1 MGFKARRGQR
11 TEEHKWGGGKGRMAV
26 MRKEECMRIEGRV
39 DEEGGGGEREEAGG
53 GERRTHRLREEKKVR
68 ASSK

>member
-1 MGFKARRGQR
+1 MRRVGV
-11 TEEHKWGGGKGRMAV
+11 GR
-26 MRKEECMRIEGRV
+26 
-39 DEEGGGGEREEAGG
+39 ERRRG

>member
-11 TEEHKWGGGKGRMAV
+11 TEERKWGGGKGRMAA

-39 DEEGGGGEREEAGG
+39 DEEGGGGEREEAGVG
-53 GERRTHRLREEKKVR
+53 GEKNTQ
-68 ASSK
+68 A

>member
-1 MGFKARRGQR
+1 
-11 TEEHKWGGGKGRMAV
+11 
-26 MRKEECMRIEGRV
+26 MRIEGRV
-39 DEEGGGGEREEAGG
+39 DEEGWGWGERGGG